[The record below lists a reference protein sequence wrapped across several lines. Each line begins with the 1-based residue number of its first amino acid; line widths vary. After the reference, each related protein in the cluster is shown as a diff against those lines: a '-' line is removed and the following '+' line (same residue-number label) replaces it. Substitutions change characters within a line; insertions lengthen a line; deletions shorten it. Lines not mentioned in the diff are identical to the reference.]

1 MDWRAWRKR
10 WITEP
15 LYRKARAAMPSLS
28 PTEREAIDAGDV
40 WWDAELFSGQPDW
53 QSLLDVAPA
62 RLAEGEQAFLDGPV
76 AQLCGMLDDW
86 AISWR
91 DYDLPPQVWEFLKH
105 KGFFGMIIPRQ
116 YGGLGFSAYA
126 HSEVVRRISLRSVTA
141 AVTVMVP
148 NSLGPGELL
157 LQFGTQEQRDYW
169 LPRLARGEEI
179 PCFGLTSPAAGS
191 DAASMV
197 DTGVVCRRELDGVD
211 TLGILLN
218 WRKRY
223 ITLSPVATVLGLA
236 FKLSDPE
243 GLLGG
248 PAEIGISVALVPTH
262 LPGVR
267 IGRRH
272 LPAMQAFQNGP
283 NEGHDVFVPLDAL
296 IGGPAKAG
304 HGWQMLMSALAAGR
318 GISLP
323 SLSAAAC
330 TFAAHTSG
338 AYARVRTQFGIPVGK
353 FEGVQ
358 EKLGRLAGNAYL
370 VEAARRLTCAGLDM
384 GRKPAVI
391 SAIMK
396 LHATE
401 RMRESVDAAMDVHA
415 GKAVIDGPRNYLGG
429 LYRAVPVAIT
439 VEGANIL
446 TRNLIVFGQG
456 AIRSHPYLMQEISAL
471 ADSDQDAGQ
480 RAFDAVIWN
489 HAAHS
494 ARNLFRAL
502 GQAWTGGRIA
512 RAPRDAGAAAGHY
525 RRLARYASA
534 FALVSEAALFTL
546 GGSLKR
552 REMLSARL
560 GDVLAELY
568 LLSAVLKRWQDEGR
582 HEADLPLVQWCVDNG
597 CAIIERRL
605 DAVLR
610 NFPLRWLALLLRVVV
625 LPPIARAKPPQ
636 DRNTAAC
643 AQALLEPSETRNRLV
658 GGVWERLE
666 AKSVQTLERA
676 FRLAVESQPLRDLVH
691 RSGVHDWHEAHAKG
705 AINDEQAQLLQQ
717 AEEATAQAIE
727 VDDFAAGA
735 FARSEGDAQE

>member
-40 WWDAELFSGQPDW
+40 WWDAELFSGRPDW
-53 QSLLDVAPA
+53 QSLLEVAPA
-62 RLAEGEQAFLDGPV
+62 GLSTDEQAFLDGPV
-76 AQLCGMLDDW
+76 AELCGMLDDW

-91 DYDLPPQVWEFLKH
+91 DYDLPPQVWEFLKR

-169 LPRLARGEEI
+169 LPRLAQGEEI

-197 DTGVVCRRELDGVD
+197 DTGVVCRREVDGVD

-236 FKLSDPE
+236 FKLSDPQ

-248 PAEIGISVALVPTH
+248 PADVGISVALVPTH

-283 NEGHDVFVPLDAL
+283 NEGHDVFVPVDAL

-330 TFAAHTSG
+330 SFAAHTSG

-456 AIRSHPYLMQEISAL
+456 AIRSHPYLMQEIAAL
-471 ADSDQDAGQ
+471 ADSDQEAGQ
-480 RAFDAVIWN
+480 RAFDAVIWK

-494 ARNLFRAL
+494 AKNFFRAL
-502 GQAWTGGRIA
+502 ALAWTGGLAA
-512 RAPRDAGAAAGHY
+512 RPPRDAGATAAHY

-560 GDVLAELY
+560 GDALAELY

-582 HEADLPLVQWCVDNG
+582 HEADLPLVQWCVDKG

-605 DAVLR
+605 DEVLR
-610 NFPLRWLALLLRVVV
+610 NFPVRWLALLLRIIV
-625 LPPIARAKPPQ
+625 LPPVARARPPC
-636 DRNTAAC
+636 DRDTAAC
-643 AQALLEPSETRNRLV
+643 AQVLLEPSEARNRLV
-658 GGVWERLE
+658 GGVWERHE
-666 AKSVQTLERA
+666 SKSVQALERA
-676 FRLAVESQPLRDLVH
+676 FRLAVEAQPLRDLVH
-691 RSGVHDWHEAHAKG
+691 RSGVRDWREAHAKG
-705 AINDEQAQLLQQ
+705 AISDEQAQLLQQ
-717 AEEATAQAIE
+717 AEEAAAQAIE
-727 VDDFAAGA
+727 VDDFPAGA
-735 FARSEGDAQE
+735 FARSGGDAQE

>member
-1 MDWRAWRKR
+1 MDWKAWRKR

-62 RLAEGEQAFLDGPV
+62 ALGAEEQAFLDGPV

-91 DYDLPPQVWEFLKH
+91 DYDLPPQVWEFLKR

-157 LQFGTQEQRDYW
+157 LQFGTQAQRDHW
-169 LPRLARGEEI
+169 LPRLAQGEEI

-197 DTGVVCRRELDGVD
+197 DTGVVCRREVDGVE

-248 PAEIGISVALVPTH
+248 PADVGISVALVPTH

-283 NEGHDVFVPLDAL
+283 NEGHDVFVPVDSL

-358 EKLGRLAGNAYL
+358 EKLGRLAANAYL

-480 RAFDAVIWN
+480 RAFDAVIWK

-494 ARNLFRAL
+494 AKNFFRAL
-502 GQAWTGGRIA
+502 AQAWTGGLAA
-512 RAPRDAGAAAGHY
+512 RAPRDAGATAGHY

-560 GDVLAELY
+560 GDALAELY

-582 HEADLPLVQWCVDNG
+582 HEADLPLVQWCVENG

-605 DAVLR
+605 DEVLR
-610 NFPLRWLALLLRVVV
+610 NFPVRWLALLLRIIV
-625 LPPIARAKPPQ
+625 LPPVARARPPR
-636 DRNTAAC
+636 DHDTAAC
-643 AQALLEPSETRNRLV
+643 AQLLLEPSETRNRLV

-666 AKSVQTLERA
+666 SKSVQTLERA
-676 FRLAVESQPLRDLVH
+676 FRLAVESQPLRDLV
-691 RSGVHDWHEAHAKG
+691 RRAGVRDWREAHARG
-705 AINDEQAQLLQQ
+705 AIGDGQAQLLQQ
-717 AEEATAQAIE
+717 AEDAAAQAIE
-727 VDDFAAGA
+727 VDDFAAGV
-735 FARSEGDAQE
+735 FARSEGDVQE

>member
-40 WWDAELFSGQPDW
+40 WWDAELFSGAPDW
-53 QSLLDVAPA
+53 QSLLEVAPA
-62 RLAEGEQAFLDGPV
+62 ALSPEEQAFLDGPV
-76 AQLCGMLDDW
+76 AELGGMLDDW

-91 DYDLPPQVWEFLKH
+91 DYDLPPQVWDFLKRN
-105 KGFFGMIIPRQ
+105 GFFGMIIPRQ

-157 LQFGTQEQRDYW
+157 LQFGTQAQRDHW
-169 LPRLARGEEI
+169 LPRLAKGEEI

-197 DTGVVCRRELDGVD
+197 DTGVVCRREVDGVD

-236 FKLSDPE
+236 FKLSDPQ

-248 PAEIGISVALVPTH
+248 PADIGISVALVPTH

-272 LPAMQAFQNGP
+272 LPALQAFQNGP

-330 TFAAHTSG
+330 AFAAHTSG
-338 AYARVRTQFGIPVGK
+338 AYARVRTQFGIPVGR

-446 TRNLIVFGQG
+446 TRSLIVFGQG

-471 ADSDQDAGQ
+471 GDSDQDAGE
-480 RAFDAVIWN
+480 RAFDAVVWK

-494 ARNLFRAL
+494 AKNVFRAL
-502 GQAWTGGRIA
+502 GLAWTGSLAA
-512 RAPRDAGAAAGHY
+512 RAPRAAGAAAGHY

-534 FALVSEAALFTL
+534 FALVSEAALFSL

-552 REMLSARL
+552 KEMLSGRL
-560 GDVLAELY
+560 GDALAELY

-582 HEADLPLVQWCVDNG
+582 HDADLPLVQWCVDNG

-605 DAVLR
+605 DEVLR
-610 NFPLRWLALLLRVVV
+610 NFPLRWLAFLLRIIV
-625 LPPIARAKPPQ
+625 LPPVARARPPS
-636 DRNTAAC
+636 DRDTAAC
-643 AQALLEPSETRNRLV
+643 AQILLEPSDARNRLV

-666 AKSVQTLERA
+666 ARSVQTLERA
-676 FRLAVESQPLRDLVH
+676 FLLAVESQPLRDLVH
-691 RSGVHDWHEAHAKG
+691 RSGVHDWREAHAKG
-705 AINDEQAQLLQQ
+705 AISDEQAQLLQQ
-717 AEEATAQAIE
+717 AEEAAAQAIE
-727 VDDFAAGA
+727 VDDFPAGA
-735 FARSEGDAQE
+735 FARPGFDAQE